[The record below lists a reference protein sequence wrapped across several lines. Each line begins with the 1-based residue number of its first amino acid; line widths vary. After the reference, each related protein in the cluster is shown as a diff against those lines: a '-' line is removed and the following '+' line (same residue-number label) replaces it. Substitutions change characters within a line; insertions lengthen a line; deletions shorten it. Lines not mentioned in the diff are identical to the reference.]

1 MRTFY
6 FVGGPT
12 PGHAEVFFHRLEAAG
27 GPPPGW
33 HIYPHVSA
41 DGKALHVVQAG
52 SDESITAHLAQFAD
66 IYAATPLIEVFD
78 GNSSPTQFAKE
89 PAHTRA

>member
-6 FVGGPT
+6 FVGGPIA
-12 PGHAEVFFHRLEAAG
+12 GHARMFFDRLEAAG

-41 DGKALHVVQAG
+41 DGKALHIVKTESG
-52 SDESITAHLAQFAD
+52 ESITAHLAQFAD
-66 IYAATPLIEVFD
+66 IYYATPPIEVSD
-78 GNSSPTQFAKE
+78 ATSSPAQFAKE
-89 PAHTRA
+89 PARTGA